1 MERFQLPR
9 PGNQDQAPKVNR
21 RRNLYKDFKWK
32 DFSFQDPGTRIRHQ
46 KATEEE
52 IYIRTLNGWIKGK
65 ISASKTREPGPGTKS
80 QQKKKFI

>member
-21 RRNLYKDFKWK
+21 KRNLYKDFKWK

-46 KATEEE
+46 KSTEEE
-52 IYIRTLNGWIKGK
+52 IYIRTLNGK
-65 ISASKTREPGPGTKS
+65 ISASKTREPGSGTKS
-80 QQKKKFI
+80 QQKKNFI

>member
-9 PGNQDQAPKVNR
+9 PRNQDQAPKGNR

-32 DFSFQDPGTRIRHQ
+32 DFSFQDPGTRTRHQ

-52 IYIRTLNGWIKGK
+52 IYTKTLNRK
-65 ISASKTREPGPGTKS
+65 ISASKTQEPGSGTKS

>member
-1 MERFQLPR
+1 MERFQLPMLPG

-32 DFSFQDPGTRIRHQ
+32 DFSFQDRGTRVRHQ
-46 KATEEE
+46 KSTEEE
-52 IYIRTLNGWIKGK
+52 IYIRTLNGK
-65 ISASKTREPGPGTKS
+65 ISASRSGEPGSGTKS